1 LFLIYLLYCSL
12 FQQKQQQQQQN
23 GKKILFKCFRIK
35 IMTRRNKNETKKMNF
50 QQKETKKFLQIFIYF
65 NQLYFIVVDHF

>member
-1 LFLIYLLYCSL
+1 
-12 FQQKQQQQQQN
+12 
-23 GKKILFKCFRIK
+23 
-35 IMTRRNKNETKKMNF
+35 MTRRNKNETKKMNF